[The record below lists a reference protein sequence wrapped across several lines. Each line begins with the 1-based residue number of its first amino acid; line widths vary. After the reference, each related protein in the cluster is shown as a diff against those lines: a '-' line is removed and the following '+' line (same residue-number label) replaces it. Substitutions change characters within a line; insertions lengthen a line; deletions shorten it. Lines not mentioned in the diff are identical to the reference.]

1 VMKLEVKR
9 LKQIPSAKSDEVYGL
24 ENRKFQ
30 LSMSMQERKKEI
42 TVHMEVQRAQLKS
55 STEERHKVAMELRER
70 EMKVA
75 ALRAKFETLA
85 ARSHG
90 MEDDDDDGPGER
102 SQAFY
107 VIKAAQRREELQRQG
122 DELDSKIRTAEREIR
137 ALEATLHH
145 LVDRNQEFRTGFQK
159 ADMDSR
165 VGAQLDA
172 LEQQVKQASDGLFKK
187 RKELQRVANDLEDD
201 QGRTQQIQEQL
212 KHLARH
218 KEHLLNALQMVRK
231 ELSAESQTLDNMKGK
246 VSRCSKAHRRAA
258 GIGASTKTAEE
269 KAMHAKAI
277 HENNENVLYTLKELA
292 NEFPEMQSSLMV
304 TLQKEKLVMPDRP
317 PSRASSA
324 GSRPSSASMGF

>member
-1 VMKLEVKR
+1 
-9 LKQIPSAKSDEVYGL
+9 
-24 ENRKFQ
+24 
-30 LSMSMQERKKEI
+30 MQERKKEI
-42 TVHMEVQRAQLKS
+42 EVHMEVQRAQLKS
-55 STEERHKVAMELRER
+55 ATEERHKVAMELRER
-70 EMKVA
+70 EMKVT
-75 ALRAKFETLA
+75 ALKAKFETLA
-85 ARSHG
+85 KSMNLG
-90 MEDDDDDGPGER
+90 GDDEDDGEER

-107 VIKAAQRREELQRQG
+107 VIKAAQRREELQREG

-165 VGAQLDA
+165 VGAQLQA
-172 LEQQVKQASDGLFKK
+172 LEQQVKQTSDSLFKR

-201 QGRTQQIQEQL
+201 QGRAQQIQEQL

-231 ELSAESQTLDNMKGK
+231 ELGAESSALDAAKGK
-246 VSRCSKAHRRAA
+246 VARCSKAHRRSA
-258 GIGASTKTAEE
+258 GVGASTKTAEE

-292 NEFPEMQSSLMV
+292 NEFPEMQSQLMV
-304 TLQKEKLVMPDRP
+304 TLQKERLAMPERP
-317 PSRASSA
+317 PSAASQ
-324 GSRPSSASMGF
+324 RQ